1 MIRWI
6 VGSSMKSR
14 HIVVGLAAVMM
25 VFGFAR
31 LRDMPK
37 DVLPEF
43 SPPTVEV
50 QTEALGL
57 SAEEVE
63 AFITVPLEQDLLN
76 GVAFL
81 ETIRSESIPGLS
93 SIEMIFEPGT
103 DVLSARQVVAERLT
117 QAAVGLPGV
126 HSSLPQMLQPLSSTS
141 RVMMIGLSSDDLSLM
156 DLSIQA
162 RWKIRPRLMG
172 VPGIANVAIWGQQ
185 ERQLQVLV
193 DPDRLRAN
201 AVSLEQIVETAAN
214 AQFVSNLSFVEA
226 STPGTGGIIETPNQ
240 RLGIQ
245 HVPLATPD
253 DLAKVIV
260 QDIEGKPLRLGDV
273 ADVVVDHQLLIGDSV
288 LSDGPGLIL
297 VIEKFPGTSAL
308 RVTRGVEEAIDAL
321 RPGLPGI
328 SIDTSLYR
336 AATYVETSDDNL
348 TAALIVG
355 AVLML
360 LALGAFLFNWRAV
373 VIVVG
378 TIMLSLLA
386 ACLVLSVFDATL
398 NTMIAAGL
406 VLALVVVIDDA
417 VGDVENVARRLGQRH
432 ADGDVSP
439 MRIALEAAVEMRS
452 ASLVA
457 ALISLVA
464 FAPVFFTTGIFGA
477 FSPSIA
483 IAYAAAVLASMVVA
497 LVVTPALG
505 VILLSKV
512 PLAASE
518 SPIIRRLRQW
528 YERSLGR
535 FIGAARPALVLVGV
549 ILVGGLTAMP
559 FLERSLAPSFN
570 DTTLLVQLDG
580 PPGTSLAEMT
590 RISDLVRSELDTVP
604 HVLNVGGHVGRAL
617 VSDQVVS
624 VNTSELWVSIDPE
637 ADYGATVAAVE
648 EVVQGYPGLGRGVVT
663 YPEERIGQVLAGSG
677 DPVTVRVFGQDLDI
691 LSSKAEEVKQVLS
704 GIGGIDDPEIQ
715 AQSDEA
721 TLEIEVD
728 LAAAERF
735 GIVPG
740 DVRRAAATLLSGIQ
754 VGSLFDEQKVF
765 EVVVWGTPEI
775 RHDLTNINDLA
786 IDLPEEEG
794 DQIRLGDVADVRLV
808 ATPTVIRHEAV
819 SRSIDVT
826 AGVSG
831 RDLDAVIDDVERA
844 LLDVEFPLEYHAELV
859 DEFADAQAE
868 DRRAVAFV
876 LAGAIATFL
885 LIQATIGNWRLAS
898 IVFVLLPLGLAGGAL
913 ASLIAGGVVSIGS
926 IAGLLVLLGLTA
938 RQAITQIRH
947 CRELERREDE
957 PLSADLVLRAARE
970 RFAPVLTSVLTTAL
984 VFIPLVVAGQIAG
997 LELIHPMA
1005 VVILG
1010 GLLTSTLL
1018 TLFVVP
1024 PLYLRFGASSEPDL
1038 SVVLAEPLID
1048 LTKLGHVD
1056 LARP

>member
-1 MIRWI
+1 MIQWI
-6 VGSSMKSR
+6 VGSSMRSR
-14 HIVVGLAAVMM
+14 RIVVGLAAVMM

-81 ETIRSESIPGLS
+81 DTIRSESIPGLS

-117 QAAVGLPGV
+117 QAVVGLPGV
-126 HSSLPQMLQPLSSTS
+126 QSSLPQMLQPLSSTS
-141 RVMMIGLSSDDLSLM
+141 RLMMIGLSSDELSLV

-162 RWKIRPRLMG
+162 RWTIRPRLMG
-172 VPGIANVAIWGQQ
+172 VPGVANVAIWGQR

-193 DPDRLRAN
+193 DPARLRAN
-201 AVSLEQIVETAAN
+201 GVTLQQIVETAAN
-214 AQFVSNLSFVEA
+214 AQFVSNLTFVEA

-245 HVPLATPD
+245 HVPSATAD

-260 QDIEGKPLRLGDV
+260 QDTEGKPLRLGDV

-288 LSDGPGLIL
+288 LSEGPGLIL
-297 VIEKFPGTSAL
+297 VVEKFPGTSAVE
-308 RVTRGVEEAIDAL
+308 VTRGVEEAIDTL
-321 RPGLPGI
+321 RPGLSGI
-328 SIDTSLYR
+328 AIDPSLYR

-348 TAALIVG
+348 ATALIVG
-355 AVLML
+355 AVLLL
-360 LALGAFLFNWRAV
+360 LALGAFLFQWRTALISV
-373 VIVVG
+373 VAIV
-378 TIMLSLLA
+378 LSLLA
-386 ACLVLSVFDATL
+386 ASLVLSLFDTTL

-417 VGDVENVARRLGQRH
+417 VGDVGNVARRLGQRG
-432 ADGDVSP
+432 ADGDVSVA
-439 MRIALEAAVEMRS
+439 RIALEASVEMRS
-452 ASLVA
+452 AGLFA
-457 ALISLVA
+457 ALITLVA
-464 FAPVFFTTGIFGA
+464 IVPVFFTQGAFGA
-477 FSPSIA
+477 FFPSIA
-483 IAYAAAVLASMVVA
+483 VAYAAAVLASMVVA

-505 VILLSKV
+505 VILLSKAPLV
-512 PLAASE
+512 PRE
-518 SPIIRRLRQW
+518 SPIVRWVRPR
-528 YERSLGR
+528 YERGLAR
-535 FIGAARPALVLVGV
+535 FMGSARPVLALVGL
-549 ILVGGLTAMP
+549 ILVAGLVAMP
-559 FLERSLAPSFN
+559 FLERSLSPSFK
-570 DTTLLVQLDG
+570 DTNLLVHLDG
-580 PPGTSLAEMT
+580 PPSTSLAEMT
-590 RISDLVRSELDTVP
+590 RVSGLVRSELQTVP
-604 HVLNVGGHVGRAL
+604 GVLDVGGHAGRAL

-624 VNTSELWVSIDPE
+624 VNASELWVSVDPE

-648 EVVQGYPGLGRGVVT
+648 EVVQGYPGLDRGVVT

-677 DPVTVRVFGQDLDI
+677 DPVAVRIFGQDLEI
-691 LSSKAEEVKQVLS
+691 LSSKAEEVKQILE
-704 GIGGIDDPEIQ
+704 GIDGIEDPQIQ
-715 AQSDEA
+715 ARSEEA

-728 LAAAERF
+728 LAAAARY

-740 DVRRAAATLLSGIQ
+740 DVRRAAATLLSGIP

-775 RHDLTNINDLA
+775 RHDLTSINDLS
-786 IDLPEEEG
+786 IDTPEG

-831 RDLDAVIDDVERA
+831 RDLDAVIDDVERG
-844 LLDVEFPLEYHAELV
+844 LQDVEFPLEYHAELV
-859 DEFADAQAE
+859 DDFADTQTA
-868 DRRAVAFV
+868 DRKALGFVVA
-876 LAGAIATFL
+876 AAIAIFL
-885 LIQATIGNWRLAS
+885 LMQAAIGNWRLAS
-898 IVFVLLPLGLAGGAL
+898 LLFVLLPLSLAGGAL
-913 ASLIAGGVVSIGS
+913 AALIGGGVVSLGS
-926 IAGLLVLLGLTA
+926 IAGFLALLGITA
-938 RQAITQIRH
+938 RQAVTQIRH
-947 CRELERREDE
+947 CRELERREGE
-957 PLSADLVLRAARE
+957 PLSPELVLRGARE
-970 RFAPVLTSVLTTAL
+970 RFTPVLTSVFTTAL
-984 VFIPLVVAGQIAG
+984 AFVPFVIAGEIAG
-997 LELIHPMA
+997 LELVHPMA

-1010 GLLTSTLL
+1010 GLVTSTLL

-1048 LTKLGHVD
+1048 LTKLEQAE
-1056 LARP
+1056 LTSS